1 MIFFSVIFLSLVFA
15 KETVINSACILAK
28 TEFETYKDEF
38 NRDWRRFNYGY
49 NPGKGKLG
57 SLCGM
62 SLFQCEAEQ
71 TYTYKEGGYPTIG
84 NAYLHV
90 EQSECQ
96 IHQCHCPERL
106 KFEDNGSVVL
116 INGCYRVMTDMEDD
130 ELYECEEYN
139 SHWN

>member
-1 MIFFSVIFLSLVFA
+1 MGNF
-15 KETVINSACILAK
+15 
-28 TEFETYKDEF
+28 
-38 NRDWRRFNYGY
+38 R
-49 NPGKGKLG
+49 GKLG

-96 IHQCHCPERL
+96 IHQFHCPL
-106 KFEDNGSVVL
+106 VL
-116 INGCYRVMTDMEDD
+116 RGYQAAA
-130 ELYECEEYN
+130 
-139 SHWN
+139 

>member
-1 MIFFSVIFLSLVFA
+1 MGIQFDQRNRDNFSTMNLFPVLNIFLSLVFA

-28 TEFETYKDEF
+28 TEFEKYKTEF
-38 NRDWRRFNYGY
+38 SRDWRRFNYGY
-49 NPGKGKLG
+49 KD
-57 SLCGM
+57 
-62 SLFQCEAEQ
+62 
-71 TYTYKEGGYPTIG
+71 GGYPTIG